1 MSIAQ
6 TEEKRSGELAHRS
19 ASPNGCIG
27 RQPASEENR
36 RFFEL
41 VLRSIFLQSKNPGGL
56 TFGAF
61 ACVKGEFFGI
71 AIADLTSV
79 IKSVINIPCFPL
91 GVYNYITEE

>member
-27 RQPASEENR
+27 QQTASEENR

-41 VLRSIFLQSKNPGGL
+41 VLRSIFIKQDPRRCYLRGSCLCKR
-56 TFGAF
+56 
-61 ACVKGEFFGI
+61 GI
-71 AIADLTSV
+71 LRNCYCRLDFRDQV
-79 IKSVINIPCFPL
+79 CN
-91 GVYNYITEE
+91 